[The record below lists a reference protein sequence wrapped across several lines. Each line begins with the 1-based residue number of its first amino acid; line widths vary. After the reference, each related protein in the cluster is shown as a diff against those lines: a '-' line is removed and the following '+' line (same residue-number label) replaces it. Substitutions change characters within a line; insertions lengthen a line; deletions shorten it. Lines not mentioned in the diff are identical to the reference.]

1 MIPYSF
7 TVHALSLNRQTE
19 SKKQAAGSKL
29 PLFQSL
35 RYRKGK
41 VLFVCLGN
49 SCRSQM
55 AEAFARIHGGD
66 VLEAHSAGIAPA
78 ARVSRVTR
86 QVMGERSIDL
96 DGQRPKAMDQYDLNS
111 FDLIVNLSDYA
122 LPKSQAHVVPCPV
135 RDPMGRGEDFH
146 REVRDRI
153 EWIVKNLIT
162 QFREADRR
170 AAAPWGLPA

>member
-1 MIPYSF
+1 
-7 TVHALSLNRQTE
+7 
-19 SKKQAAGSKL
+19 
-29 PLFQSL
+29 L
-35 RYRKGK
+35 RYRRGR

-55 AEAFARIHGGD
+55 AEAFARAYGGD
-66 VLEAHSAGIAPA
+66 VVEAYSAGIAPA

-86 QVMGERSIDL
+86 QVMGERSISL
-96 DGQRPKAMDQYDLNS
+96 DSHKPKAINQYDLNS
-111 FDLIVNLSDYA
+111 FDLIINLSDYA
-122 LPKSQAHVVPCPV
+122 LPKTQSRLVQCPV

-153 EWIVKNLIT
+153 EWIVKNLVT

-170 AAAPWGLPA
+170 EETAQRPQTVAPWVLPA